1 MSAYGLLAPVYE
13 ANMDDALLKHI
24 LYIIKPYLKGD
35 VLDLGAGTAALSRA
49 VRPFVKHVEACD
61 IDKDVLEEARRL
73 AEAEGRDITFF
84 RHDMN
89 DPLPRSYDVILAT
102 LDVFNHAEDLE
113 AFTRAFNHA
122 IDGLESGGRL
132 VFDVLK
138 CDYIKRFKDFEETLE
153 TKKGPLR
160 WTARLADTPCTVV
173 HTLALGGR
181 EASLTERSY
190 PEKHVRKLFKGRRN
204 LQAVVR
210 EEFDDRIL
218 YVIKKD

>member
-24 LYIIKPYLKGD
+24 LYTIKPYLKGR
-35 VLDLGAGTAALSRA
+35 VLDLGAGTATLSRA
-49 VRPFVKHVEACD
+49 IRPFVKHVEACD
-61 IDKDVLEEARRL
+61 IDEDVLKEAKRL
-73 AEAEGRDITFF
+73 AEEEGRDITFF
-84 RHDMN
+84 QHDMN
-89 DPLPRSYDVILAT
+89 DPLPRRYDVILAT
-102 LDVFNHAEDLE
+102 LDVFNHAKDFD

-122 IDGLESGGRL
+122 IDALESGGRL

-138 CDYIKRFKDFEETLE
+138 CDYIKRFKDFEETLK
-153 TKKGPLR
+153 TKKGPLK

-173 HTLALGGR
+173 HTVALEGK
-181 EASLTERSY
+181 EASLTERGY
-190 PEKHVRKLFKGRRN
+190 PEKQVRKLFKGRRN

-210 EEFDDRIL
+210 EVFDDRVL